1 MNLNSFFSS
10 VSARR
15 VSICALWLLVFVT
28 SPTSRPQGLSG
39 ISGTVADPSGAVVP
53 DAAVTVTND
62 ATGVSSR
69 TTTSSAGTYIITDLI
84 PGTYT
89 IKVEK
94 AGFSI
99 ALQKGI
105 KVDVSRFSS
114 VDIALKAGTASET
127 VEVIG
132 EPIGL
137 ETTQPQL
144 GTVIENKLVLEI
156 PVLIGGG
163 PGNIG

>member
-1 MNLNSFFSS
+1 MKLNAFFSMC
-10 VSARR
+10 ARCAP
-15 VSICALWLLVFVT
+15 ICALWLLVFVT
-28 SPTSRPQGLSG
+28 SAPTSRPQGLSG
-39 ISGTVADPSGAVVP
+39 ISGTVTDPSGAVVP
-53 DAAVTVTND
+53 DAAVAVTND
-62 ATGVSSR
+62 ATGVSTR

-114 VDIALKAGTASET
+114 VDIALKAGTASE
-127 VEVIG
+127 
-132 EPIGL
+132 
-137 ETTQPQL
+137 
-144 GTVIENKLVLEI
+144 
-156 PVLIGGG
+156 
-163 PGNIG
+163 